1 ALEER
6 PDLILLDV
14 MMPDMDGYEVA
25 RRLRKN
31 PATESIPILMFT
43 AKTQLDDKVTGFE
56 VGADDYLT
64 KPTHPTELQAHVKA
78 LLARAPQKSKETPP
92 AAAPQ
97 EKQGYIV
104 GVISAR
110 GGLGVTSVS
119 MNLAA
124 AIYSRIQDDVVFAEL
139 LLGQGTVGLD
149 FGYHNPKGLTEL
161 LQGTPVEITR
171 EKLEASLS
179 PHSSGVKLLLASSTP
194 RDMTLISQDK
204 NYETLIRRLAGI
216 ARFVVLDMGSGLP
229 AFAQKI
235 LPMCNECLVVMEG
248 VSSAIQHTRYLIE
261 DIVAL
266 KVDPRNIRV
275 VLNNRVRSESQM
287 PMSQAQEKLGHSIA
301 ATLTPAPE
309 AFLQAARLQTPAVIS
324 QPTNI
329 TSQQFFKLADSI
341 IEREKSQ

>member
-1 ALEER
+1 
-6 PDLILLDV
+6 
-14 MMPDMDGYEVA
+14 M
-25 RRLRKN
+25 
-31 PATESIPILMFT
+31 
-43 AKTQLDDKVTGFE
+43 
-56 VGADDYLT
+56 
-64 KPTHPTELQAHVKA
+64 
-78 LLARAPQKSKETPP
+78 
-92 AAAPQ
+92 
-97 EKQGYIV
+97 
-104 GVISAR
+104 
-110 GGLGVTSVS
+110 
-119 MNLAA
+119 
-124 AIYSRIQDDVVFAEL
+124 
-139 LLGQGTVGLD
+139 
-149 FGYHNPKGLTEL
+149 
-161 LQGTPVEITR
+161 
-171 EKLEASLS
+171 
-179 PHSSGVKLLLASSTP
+179 LASSTP